1 MHEATPTMQR
11 TERGFS
17 LLEVMLSLTLLA
29 LLLIAVSEVVSFLFV
44 PRAENERYEKASV
57 LARTTLEQLTRFLRV
72 AAPNSVRT
80 GLSGACIEYLPI
92 VTVTRYLDPLPTSS
106 NGLSAT
112 TTVNF
117 GAPVTIDSSIKHAVV
132 GAQAASELYTS
143 GALSSRASIATL
155 QTSQANLSAPH
166 KFLRTSAASRIYLTA
181 DPKRICRV
189 DTSLFLVEGYGLDTG
204 VVTSNTGTGTSA
216 LMATGLSNTNAAFT
230 VTSLTGSNATLV
242 EIELTLSSAAGATT
256 VKRSV
261 TVPNA
266 P

>member
-1 MHEATPTMQR
+1 MHEATPKLQR

-29 LLLIAVSEVVSFLFV
+29 LLLVAVSEVVSFLFV

-72 AAPNSVRT
+72 ATPNSVRT
-80 GLSGACIEYLPI
+80 GLSGACIEYLPVI
-92 VTVTRYLDPLPTSS
+92 AVTRYLDPLPTGS

-117 GAPVTIDSSIKHAVV
+117 GAPVTTNSSIKHAII

-155 QTSQANLSAPH
+155 QTGQANLSAPH
-166 KFLRTSAASRIYLTA
+166 KFLRASATSRVYLAA

-204 VVTSNTGTGTSA
+204 VVTSNAGIGTSA
-216 LMATGLSNTNAAFT
+216 LMATGLSDTNAVFT
-230 VTSLTGSNATLV
+230 LTSLTGSNATLV
-242 EIELTLSSAAGATT
+242 EIELTLGGAAGAIT

-261 TVPNA
+261 TLPNA